1 VCIVTAFEC
10 GIQPPLVQGSS
21 PQSITATLLAVGA
34 CIAKCWVYLG
44 LSRMVGKNGVFFGA
58 STGQLRVVL
67 RAAVARRLAST
78 SD

>member
-1 VCIVTAFEC
+1 MYNNRIRMWNPATT
-10 GIQPPLVQGSS
+10 S
-21 PQSITATLLAVGA
+21 PRKQSITATLLAVGA